1 MRKNKKNKITVIG
14 AGSWGTTL
22 AVLLADKEY
31 EVSLW
36 THREETCKEILSKR
50 KNIKYTKD
58 LILPDNINAFHE
70 IDDRMVSGSE
80 IIILAVPSHALRE
93 TVKKFYDVF
102 ESTADS
108 ARCVLN
114 VAKGFETGTNLRLSE
129 VLEEVLPDTLKKK
142 TCSLSGPNIAVEVAR
157 KLPSV
162 SVVASKNTELLKFIQ
177 SVLSTD
183 NFRIYT
189 NKDVPGVEVGGAVKN
204 IIAIASG
211 ISDGLGYGA
220 NTKASLI
227 TRGLHELSKF
237 GTKLGANPLT
247 FSGAAVMGD
256 LIATCISEHSRNR
269 NVGERLASGEKIDQ
283 IMNSMYMVAEG
294 VRTTKAVY
302 EIAVKKNL
310 DVPITECIYEIIY
323 KDLSPEGSV
332 KKLMSR
338 KFKPEIEDLI

>member
-1 MRKNKKNKITVIG
+1 MSKNKKNKIAVIG

-31 EVSLW
+31 DVSLW
-36 THREETCKEILSKR
+36 THREETHKEILSKR

-58 LILPDNINAFHE
+58 LILPDNITVFYE
-70 IDDRMVSGSE
+70 INDYMISGSE

-93 TVKKFYDVF
+93 TVKKFHDVF

-108 ARCVLN
+108 VRCVLN

-129 VLEEVLPDTLKKK
+129 VLEEVLPDPLKKK

-162 SVVASKNTELLKFIQ
+162 SVVASKNTEILKFIQ

-189 NKDVPGVEVGGAVKN
+189 NKDVPGVEVGGAIKN

-269 NVGERLASGEKIDQ
+269 SVGERLASGEKIDQ

-302 EIAVKKNL
+302 EIAIKNNL

-323 KDLSPEGSV
+323 KNLSPEKSV

>member
-1 MRKNKKNKITVIG
+1 MKKNEINKIAIIG

-31 EVSLW
+31 DVSLW

-50 KNIKYTKD
+50 RNTKYTKD
-58 LILPDNINAFHE
+58 LVMPDNITPFHK
-70 IDDRMVSGSE
+70 IDDHMISGSD
-80 IIILAVPSHALRE
+80 IIVLAIPSHALRE

-102 ESTADS
+102 KSAADPV
-108 ARCVLN
+108 RCVLN

-129 VLEEVLPDTLKKK
+129 VLEEVLPDPLKAK

-162 SVVASKNTELLKFIQ
+162 SVVASKNAEILKFIQ
-177 SVLSTD
+177 PVLSTD
-183 NFRIYT
+183 SFRIYT
-189 NKDVPGVEVGGAVKN
+189 NNDVSGVEIGGAIKN

-220 NTKASLI
+220 NSKASLI
-227 TRGLHELSKF
+227 TRGLYELSKF
-237 GTKLGANPLT
+237 GTRLGANPLT

-256 LIATCISEHSRNR
+256 LIATCISKHSRNR
-269 NVGERLASGEKIDQ
+269 GVGERLAHGEKIDQ

-294 VRTTKAVY
+294 VRTSKAVY
-302 EIAVKKNL
+302 EIAVKNGL

-323 KDLSPEGSV
+323 KSLSPEESV

-338 KFKPEIEDLI
+338 KFKPEIEDLT

>member
-1 MRKNKKNKITVIG
+1 MSKNKKNKIAVIG

-31 EVSLW
+31 DVSLW
-36 THREETCKEILSKR
+36 THREETHKEILSKR

-58 LILPDNINAFHE
+58 LILPDNITVFYE
-70 IDDRMVSGSE
+70 IDDYMISGSE
-80 IIILAVPSHALRE
+80 IIILAIPSHALRE

-108 ARCVLN
+108 VRCVLN

-129 VLEEVLPDTLKKK
+129 VLEEVLPDPLKKK

-162 SVVASKNTELLKFIQ
+162 SVVASKNTETLKFIQ

-189 NKDVPGVEVGGAVKN
+189 NKDVPGVEIGGAIKN

-237 GTKLGANPLT
+237 GTKLGADPLT

-269 NVGERLASGEKIDQ
+269 SVGERLASGEKIDQ

-302 EIAVKKNL
+302 EIAIKNNL

-323 KDLSPEGSV
+323 KNLSPEGSV

>member
-1 MRKNKKNKITVIG
+1 MKKNKKSKVLVVG

-31 EVSLW
+31 DVLLW
-36 THREETCKEILSKR
+36 THREEVCREISSTR
-50 KNIKYTKD
+50 RNNKYTKD
-58 LILPDNINAFHE
+58 LILPGNINPFHK
-70 IDDRMVSGSE
+70 INDRMFSGFE

-93 TVKKFYDVF
+93 TVKKFYSAF
-102 ESTADS
+102 NSIADS
-108 ARCVLN
+108 VRCVLN

-129 VLEEVLPDTLKKK
+129 VLEEVLPDPIKSK
-142 TCSLSGPNIAVEVAR
+142 TCSLSGPNIAQEVAR

-162 SVVASKNTELLKFIQ
+162 SVVASRNTGLLKFIQ
-177 SVLSTD
+177 NVLSTD

-189 NKDVPGVEVGGAVKN
+189 NEDVSGVEIGGAIKN

-227 TRGLHELSKF
+227 TRGLYELSKF
-237 GTKLGANPLT
+237 GIKLGADPVT

-269 NVGERLASGEKIDQ
+269 SVGERLANGENIDQ

-294 VRTTKAVY
+294 IRTTKAVY
-302 EIAVKKNL
+302 EIAIKNNL

-323 KDLSPEGSV
+323 KNLSPEGSV

>member
-1 MRKNKKNKITVIG
+1 MKKSKKNEVVVIG

-22 AVLLADKEY
+22 AVFLANKEY
-31 EVSLW
+31 NVSLW
-36 THREETCKEILSKR
+36 TRREETHKEILSKR
-50 KNIKYTKD
+50 KNIKYTRD
-58 LILPDNINAFHE
+58 LILPDSITTFYK
-70 IDDRMVSGSE
+70 IDDCMISGAE
-80 IIILAVPSHALRE
+80 IIIMAVPSHALRE
-93 TVKKFYDVF
+93 TVNKFYSVF

-108 ARCVLN
+108 VKCVLN
-114 VAKGFETGTNLRLSE
+114 VAKGFEIDTNLRLSE
-129 VLEEVLPDTLKKK
+129 VLEETLPGPLKKK

-162 SVVASKNTELLKFIQ
+162 SVVASKNTDILKFIQ

-189 NKDVPGVEVGGAVKN
+189 NKDVPGVEIGGAIKN

-269 NVGERLASGEKIDQ
+269 SVGERLASGEKIDQ
-283 IMNSMYMVAEG
+283 IMNSMYMIAEG

-302 EIAVKKNL
+302 EIAVKNNL

-323 KDLSPEGSV
+323 KDLSPEESV

>member
-1 MRKNKKNKITVIG
+1 MNKNKKNKITIIG

-36 THREETCKEILSKR
+36 THREETYKEILSKR

-58 LILPDNINAFHE
+58 LILADNITAFHE
-70 IDDRMVSGSE
+70 IDDCVISGSE

-102 ESTADS
+102 ESIANS
-108 ARCVLN
+108 VRCVLN

-129 VLEEVLPDTLKKK
+129 VLEEVLPDPLKKK

-162 SVVASKNTELLKFIQ
+162 SVVASKNTEILKFIQ
-177 SVLSTD
+177 SVLFTD

-189 NKDVPGVEVGGAVKN
+189 NKDVPGVEVGGAIKN

-256 LIATCISEHSRNR
+256 LIATCISKHSRNR

-302 EIAVKKNL
+302 EIAVKNNL

-323 KDLSPEGSV
+323 KDLSPEESV

>member
-1 MRKNKKNKITVIG
+1 MSKNKKNKIAVIG

-31 EVSLW
+31 DVSLW
-36 THREETCKEILSKR
+36 THREETHKEILYKR

-58 LILPDNINAFHE
+58 LILPDNITVFYE
-70 IDDRMVSGSE
+70 IDDYMISGSE

-108 ARCVLN
+108 VRCVLN

-129 VLEEVLPDTLKKK
+129 VLEEVLPDPLKKK

-162 SVVASKNTELLKFIQ
+162 SVVASKNTEILKFIQ

-189 NKDVPGVEVGGAVKN
+189 NKDVPGVEIGGAIKN

-269 NVGERLASGEKIDQ
+269 SVGERLASGEKIDQ

-302 EIAVKKNL
+302 EIAIKNNL

-323 KDLSPEGSV
+323 KNLSPEKSV

>member
-1 MRKNKKNKITVIG
+1 MKKHKKNKIVVIG

-22 AVLLADKEY
+22 AVLLADKGY
-31 EVSLW
+31 DISLW
-36 THREETCKEILSKR
+36 THREETCKEISSKR

-58 LILPDNINAFHE
+58 LVLPDNINAFHK
-70 IDDRMVSGSE
+70 IDDRKISGSE
-80 IIILAVPSHALRE
+80 TIILAVPSHALRE

-102 ESTADS
+102 KSIAGPV
-108 ARCVLN
+108 RCVLN

-129 VLEEVLPDTLKKK
+129 VMEEVLPDQLKMK

-162 SVVASKNTELLKFIQ
+162 SVVASKNTEVLKFTQ
-177 SVLSTD
+177 NVLSTD

-189 NKDVPGVEVGGAVKN
+189 NKDVPGVEIGGAIKN

-227 TRGLHELSKF
+227 SRGLHELSKF

-256 LIATCISEHSRNR
+256 LIATCISKHSRNR
-269 NVGERLASGEKIDQ
+269 SVGERLARGENIDQ
-283 IMNSMYMVAEG
+283 IMSSMFMVAEG
-294 VRTTKAVY
+294 VKTTKAVY
-302 EIAVKKNL
+302 EIAINNDL

-323 KDLSPEGSV
+323 KSLSPEESV

-338 KFKPEIEDLI
+338 KFKPEIEDLV

>member
-1 MRKNKKNKITVIG
+1 MNKNKKNKITVIG

-36 THREETCKEILSKR
+36 THREETYKEILSKR

-58 LILPDNINAFHE
+58 LILPDNITAFHK
-70 IDDRMVSGSE
+70 IDDYVISGSE

-93 TVKKFYDVF
+93 TVKKFFDVF
-102 ESTADS
+102 ESTAGS
-108 ARCVLN
+108 TRCVLN

-142 TCSLSGPNIAVEVAR
+142 TCSLSGPNIAVEVAM

-162 SVVASKNTELLKFIQ
+162 SVVASKNTEILKFIQ

-189 NKDVPGVEVGGAVKN
+189 NKDVPGVEVGGAIKN

-227 TRGLHELSKF
+227 TRGLHELTKF
-237 GTKLGANPLT
+237 GTNLGANPLT

-294 VRTTKAVY
+294 VRTAKAVY
-302 EIAVKKNL
+302 EIAVKNNL

>member
-1 MRKNKKNKITVIG
+1 MSNNKKNKIAVIG

-31 EVSLW
+31 DVSLW
-36 THREETCKEILSKR
+36 THREETHKEILSKR

-58 LILPDNINAFHE
+58 LILPDNITVFYE
-70 IDDRMVSGSE
+70 IDDYMISGSE

-108 ARCVLN
+108 VRCVLN

-129 VLEEVLPDTLKKK
+129 VLEEVLPDPLKKK

-162 SVVASKNTELLKFIQ
+162 SVVASKNTEILKFIQ

-189 NKDVPGVEVGGAVKN
+189 NKDVPGVEIGGAIKN

-269 NVGERLASGEKIDQ
+269 SVGERLASGEKIDQ

-302 EIAVKKNL
+302 EIAIKNNL

-323 KDLSPEGSV
+323 KNLSPEKSV

>member
-1 MRKNKKNKITVIG
+1 MSKNKKNKIAVIG

-31 EVSLW
+31 DVSLW
-36 THREETCKEILSKR
+36 THREKTHKEILSKR

-58 LILPDNINAFHE
+58 LILPDNITVFYE
-70 IDDRMVSGSE
+70 IDDYMISGSE

-108 ARCVLN
+108 VRCVLN

-129 VLEEVLPDTLKKK
+129 VLEEVLPDPLKKK

-162 SVVASKNTELLKFIQ
+162 SVVASKNTEILKFIQ

-189 NKDVPGVEVGGAVKN
+189 NKDVPGVEIGGAIKN

-269 NVGERLASGEKIDQ
+269 SVGERLASGEKIDQ

-302 EIAVKKNL
+302 EIAIKNNL

-323 KDLSPEGSV
+323 KNLSPEKSV